1 MSREV
6 VMSDLA
12 VITLLALMQMELE
25 PPVWLL
31 GNLIC
36 EKSIG
41 MIAGPRGCGKSFLAL
56 LIAYAI
62 AFSKPLKPWG
72 LGAGAPVL
80 YIDGEMRLS
89 TIQERFRLIH
99 AKNST
104 PDSMDD
110 FGSLL
115 RILSR
120 DHSPMAIGAIDTPEG
135 QSLIESQMLPGTK
148 LAILDNYSGL
158 SQNGSESSAAWA
170 SMKSWLIKLRQQGIS
185 VLILHHTGKNGQ
197 QRGSSAHEDLLDYS
211 ILLSP
216 VTGDPELGDTRFT
229 IEHTKLRE
237 FVPDLRQKFVCSFW
251 TEDEKV
257 LRHKIEPLLPEI
269 PALTQQI
276 VQMRDEGLNQVEIA
290 KKLGCHK
297 STVSRALKH
306 LPVAVADDEG
316 STA

>member
-1 MSREV
+1 
-6 VMSDLA
+6 MSDPA
-12 VITLLALMQMELE
+12 VFTLLTLMQMELE

-56 LIAYAI
+56 LIAYAT

-89 TIQERFRLIH
+89 TIRERFLLIH

-110 FGSLL
+110 FGPLL

-135 QSLIESQMLPGTK
+135 QSLIESQMPPGTK
-148 LAILDNYSGL
+148 LVILDNYSGL
-158 SQNGSESSAAWA
+158 SANGSESSAAWA
-170 SMKSWLIKLRQQGIS
+170 SMKSWLIQLRQQGIS
-185 VLILHHTGKNGQ
+185 ILILHHTGKNGQ

-251 TEDEKV
+251 TEDETV
-257 LRHKIEPLLPEI
+257 LRHKIEPLVPEI

-276 VQMRDEGLNQVEIA
+276 VQMRDEGLNQVQIA
-290 KKLGCHK
+290 KKLGRHK
-297 STVSRALKH
+297 STVSRALKN
-306 LPVAVADDEG
+306 LSGAVADDEG
-316 STA
+316 NTA